1 MIGKPPK
8 DRTAW
13 DRADE
18 FCWYMETMHPDE
30 EIRRQFRLANEN
42 GQDVIE
48 LWSIRWGYDSD
59 KLLGVYEVV
68 AWIDHGGVNYVML
81 SEPGL
86 DPPFGVYTYRLKSFS
101 KKINLYDIKPE
112 LRLRLIELY
121 APEQSDD
128 SGSSEAAGELQEEDY
143 LDNDDIPE
151 ENFTPE
157 ECKARLADATEE
169 FFSQFTGFDENT
181 GFAILYTDDENSCP
195 WQVKSMFENGTWP
208 NKEIAPLFHEDNK
221 SPYKLYMAVL
231 DKEDTDELEEL
242 LDAGYDKCPHD
253 FKIFGRYASE
263 IVSGF
268 HMAEDYSEKDT
279 PEQQCDTC
287 ASRAARLCTRLVKR
301 GYFSTEEEVCEY
313 FETEYVPRMKAVCE
327 PVETAF
333 SRLEDIIRE
342 EPSEAGRNVM
352 IYTDIV
358 MPAASTEKLDM
369 FQTRGP
375 VTITLDKAEFCR
387 SEIRVYMT
395 FRNDGDA
402 VLHLSSYKMR
412 LMQDGQ
418 QIRPE
423 NTSDDFRPDDTVYNN
438 AFTSGI
444 LIFPVKNPQKD
455 FKLIVPKV
463 FAGDD
468 YKNRTDLSFEFDVKI
483 GGAAT
488 CCEEVDDVER
498 VSESI
503 TCQPETP
510 ASDDGGMEKAEEAF
524 TADKYSAKLTE
535 ATEKFFDQFAGF
547 DEDAGFAVLYTDD
560 EDIYDPWDVKYV
572 LGNKARS
579 CKEIAPLFP
588 EDDSNP
594 HKLYMAVL
602 NRKDTDE
609 LKELL
614 DGGYDKCPHDFKIF
628 GSYASEI
635 VSGFHMAEDY
645 REKDTPEQQWD
656 TCASRAVQLCTRL
669 VKCEYFSTEE
679 EVCEYFE
686 TEYVP
691 RMKAVCEPV
700 ETALSKLEDIIMN
713 EHDDSKRE
721 DRIYTDIIM
730 PVVSSKRFDISQ
742 TQHLITATL
751 DKVEFCK
758 SELRVHMI
766 FRNDSDEVFH
776 LNAYRTL
783 IIQDGQQIA
792 QEYSEYIPEP
802 DNIIYAHASTSG
814 ILLFSVKDPKKDF
827 RLIIPKLY
835 VGDYRKN
842 KMSFSFEFDVKI
854 DEAIEQIAVDGDEN
868 ICEVQTAGEDV

>member
-1 MIGKPPK
+1 
-8 DRTAW
+8 
-13 DRADE
+13 
-18 FCWYMETMHPDE
+18 
-30 EIRRQFRLANEN
+30 
-42 GQDVIE
+42 
-48 LWSIRWGYDSD
+48 
-59 KLLGVYEVV
+59 
-68 AWIDHGGVNYVML
+68 
-81 SEPGL
+81 
-86 DPPFGVYTYRLKSFS
+86 
-101 KKINLYDIKPE
+101 
-112 LRLRLIELY
+112 
-121 APEQSDD
+121 
-128 SGSSEAAGELQEEDY
+128 
-143 LDNDDIPE
+143 
-151 ENFTPE
+151 
-157 ECKARLADATEE
+157 
-169 FFSQFTGFDENT
+169 
-181 GFAILYTDDENSCP
+181 
-195 WQVKSMFENGTWP
+195 
-208 NKEIAPLFHEDNK
+208 
-221 SPYKLYMAVL
+221 
-231 DKEDTDELEEL
+231 
-242 LDAGYDKCPHD
+242 
-253 FKIFGRYASE
+253 
-263 IVSGF
+263 
-268 HMAEDYSEKDT
+268 
-279 PEQQCDTC
+279 
-287 ASRAARLCTRLVKR
+287 
-301 GYFSTEEEVCEY
+301 

-691 RMKAVCEPV
+691 
-700 ETALSKLEDIIMN
+700 
-713 EHDDSKRE
+713 
-721 DRIYTDIIM
+721 
-730 PVVSSKRFDISQ
+730 
-742 TQHLITATL
+742 
-751 DKVEFCK
+751 
-758 SELRVHMI
+758 
-766 FRNDSDEVFH
+766 
-776 LNAYRTL
+776 
-783 IIQDGQQIA
+783 
-792 QEYSEYIPEP
+792 
-802 DNIIYAHASTSG
+802 
-814 ILLFSVKDPKKDF
+814 
-827 RLIIPKLY
+827 
-835 VGDYRKN
+835 
-842 KMSFSFEFDVKI
+842 
-854 DEAIEQIAVDGDEN
+854 
-868 ICEVQTAGEDV
+868 